1 MISLYKFGPLKK
13 VSDASGFCVK
23 VEAYL
28 KMAELPY
35 ETRSGIQY
43 LRRSPKG
50 KLPFIKDDGEVIAD
64 SSFILK
70 YLEEKHDN
78 ILDGHLNDEQKA
90 ISHAFVKMMDENLYW
105 TVVYSRW
112 ALDHN
117 WVIMKD
123 MFFGSLPFVLK
134 AIVPGIARKG
144 VIKGLKGHGIGRH
157 SEAEIT
163 EICAHDLQALSD
175 FLGDKEFFFGDK
187 PSCLD
192 AAAFGHLAQLM
203 LVDDFTGPVFD
214 KAKGY
219 KNLVDYTNRISKK
232 YFPEFN

>member
-1 MISLYKFGPLKK
+1 MVSLYKFGALKK
-13 VSDASGFCVK
+13 VSDPSGFCVK

-50 KLPFIKDDGEVIAD
+50 KLPFIKDDGETIAD
-64 SSFILK
+64 SSFILE
-70 YLEEKHDN
+70 YLEKNHNN

-134 AIVPGIARKG
+134 PIVPGIARKG
-144 VIKGLKGHGIGRH
+144 VLKGLKGHGIGRH

-175 FLGDKEFFFGDK
+175 FLGAKEFFFGDK

-192 AAAFGHLAQLM
+192 AAAFGHLAQM
-203 LVDDFTGPVFD
+203 ILVDDFTGPVFD

>member
-1 MISLYKFGPLKK
+1 MISLYKFGPLKT

-50 KLPFIKDDGEVIAD
+50 KLPFIKDEGEVIAD
-64 SSFILK
+64 SAFILK
-70 YLEEKHDN
+70 HLEKKN
-78 ILDGHLNDEQKA
+78 KAILDGPLSDEQKA
-90 ISHAFVKMMDENLYW
+90 ISHAFVRMLDENLYW

-117 WVIMKD
+117 WLIMKD
-123 MFFGSLPFVLK
+123 MFFGSLPFILK
-134 AIVPGIARKG
+134 PIVPGIARKG

-163 EICAHDLQALSD
+163 EICACDLQALSD
-175 FLGDKEFFFGDK
+175 FLGDKEYFFGDQ

-192 AAAFGHLAQLM
+192 AAAFGHLAQM
-203 LVDDFTGPVFD
+203 ILVDDFTGPVFD
-214 KAKGY
+214 KAKSY

-232 YFPEFN
+232 YFPEFT